1 MKITKTKLRQ
11 IIKEEIKL
19 MLEYER
25 YVYRRSATAA
35 HPKGE
40 LWIKDDDG
48 NDEPYDSDDYKHL
61 EAGEGETI
69 FGTGGG
75 GRYRDDRDDG
85 GGPGGS
91 YGGAAYGDSRSTYS
105 RGRHRY

>member
-1 MKITKTKLRQ
+1 MKLTKSRLRQ

-19 MLEYER
+19 ILEYER
-25 YVYRRSATAA
+25 YVYRREDG
-35 HPKGE
+35 K

-48 NDEPYDSDDYKHL
+48 NDEPYSGLDSDDYDHL
-61 EAGEGETI
+61 EAGGQGETI
-69 FGTGGG
+69 FGTDDP

>member
-1 MKITKTKLRQ
+1 MKITKSKLKQ

-25 YVYRRSATAA
+25 YVYRRED
-35 HPKGE
+35 GE

-48 NDEPYDSDDYKHL
+48 NDEPAPHLEYEYDHL
-61 EAGEGETI
+61 EAGGQGETI
-69 FGTGGG
+69 FGTGDP
-75 GRYRDDRDDG
+75 GRHRDDE

-91 YGGAAYGDSRSTYS
+91 YGGAAFGDSRGTYS
-105 RGRHRY
+105 RRRRRY